1 MIKIKLM
8 NFQALTDEN
17 SDFMKISIVI
27 PALNEEG
34 IVGKTVRSV
43 PREKLNEK
51 GLETEIVVVDN
62 ASTDNTAQEAA
73 EAGARVVREEKRG
86 YGNAYLRGFKEAK
99 GDIIVMGDADGTYP
113 LDTTYEFIQ
122 PILKGEA
129 DMVMGSRLKG
139 EIQKGAMPPL
149 HRYIGNPFLT
159 WLLNALFGAG
169 VSDAHCGMRAIKRDA
184 INKLN
189 LHSGGMEFASEMIIE
204 AARENLKIAET
215 PITYYPRGGESKL
228 SSFVDGWRHLRFMM
242 LYRPTPFL
250 LAPGLVVMI
259 LGITLVIAVSLLGQS
274 RMHSLILGSLLLIIG
289 YQMLLAWIH
298 FGAFGEAYGVSKR
311 SGGVNK
317 FMSYHSL
324 GRELLLGLV
333 LLVIGLLVGV
343 NVLFSWSAAGFGGLY
358 QIQNAMMALIL
369 SILGIQTIFSGIFLS
384 LMLLN
389 SGKEN

>member
-1 MIKIKLM
+1 
-8 NFQALTDEN
+8 
-17 SDFMKISIVI
+17 MKISIVI

-43 PREKLNEK
+43 PLEKLNEK

-204 AARENLKIAET
+204 AARENLNIAET